1 MTEEQNEGRI
11 QFNIEMIANLYDLFL
26 IINI

>member
-1 MTEEQNEGRI
+1 MTEEQNEGRF